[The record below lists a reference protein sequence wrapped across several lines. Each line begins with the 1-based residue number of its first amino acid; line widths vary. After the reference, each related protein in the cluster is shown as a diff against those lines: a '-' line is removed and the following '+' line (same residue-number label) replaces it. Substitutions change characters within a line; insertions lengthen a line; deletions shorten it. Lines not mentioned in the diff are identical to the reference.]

1 MEKWTERADRPVT
14 LEGVGSGSPV
24 AELIG
29 RDGGRADGNAVAEN
43 AEAVVKA
50 DEFAPERM
58 MHAPRTTPSG
68 GWRRLVWRV
77 SGGLIHPAPS
87 AQEVRERE
95 LIARAKAPI
104 RGCRVVA
111 VVSRK
116 GGIGK
121 TTTTLELGHTFATHR
136 GDRVIALDANP
147 DAGSL
152 GYRVRR
158 ETQATVTQLLAE
170 ANGLD
175 RYCDVRAF
183 TSQAPTRLEVL
194 ASDDDPHI
202 TEAFGEADYR
212 RVMGALQRHYN
223 LILVDTG
230 TGVLDS
236 ATQGILRMADQLVV
250 CAATGLDAARVA
262 GSTLDWLDE
271 HHYGDL
277 VREAVVVLNQV
288 RGSTGQMMDVKL
300 LERHF
305 GRRCRSVIRVP
316 WDVHLSDG
324 AETTLDEL
332 EPSTRDAYLQLA
344 AEVAQ
349 GFGARAGTQAEVAR

>member
-1 MEKWTERADRPVT
+1 MMRPVP
-14 LEGVGSGSPV
+14 G
-24 AELIG
+24 I
-29 RDGGRADGNAVAEN
+29 
-43 AEAVVKA
+43 
-50 DEFAPERM
+50 
-58 MHAPRTTPSG
+58 PSR
-68 GWRRLVWRV
+68 GWRRLIWRCT
-77 SGGLIHPAPS
+77 GGRVRPAPS
-87 AQEVRERE
+87 LAEIRQRE
-95 LIARAKAPI
+95 LIARAKVPI
-104 RGCRVVA
+104 QGCRVVA

-152 GYRVRR
+152 GYRVKR
-158 ETQATVTQLLAE
+158 ETPATVTQLLAE
-170 ANGLD
+170 AHGLD

-183 TSQAPTRLEVL
+183 TSQASTRLEVL

-202 TEAFGEADYR
+202 TEALGEAEYR
-212 RVMGALQRHYN
+212 RVMSTLQRHYN
-223 LILVDTG
+223 LILVDSG

-271 HHYGDL
+271 HDYGDL
-277 VREAVVVLNQV
+277 VRQAVVVINQV
-288 RGSTGQMMDVKL
+288 RDRTGQMDVDQ

-305 GRRCRSVIRVP
+305 SERCRAVVRVP
-316 WDVHLSDG
+316 WDIHLSDG

-332 EPSTRDAYLQLA
+332 EPATREAYVQLA
-344 AEVAQ
+344 AEVAE
-349 GFGARAGTQAEVAR
+349 GFGARSRSELEFAQ